1 MADSLKTP
9 SGFHRKLA
17 QVLGNGLFF
26 FYSGHK
32 ELWPGLEPLPPAAY
46 LPDGKF
52 IESGFNSLGLKGMNT
67 ALRSGCYIST
77 SKVSFKISPQRFI
90 WRVWLWPGQSVAYL
104 SSLSVLEVESE
115 WHKPLHKI
123 PVISQHWVALVNMAK
138 SKFYM
143 YIFCLFCSVVK
154 SLHFKCLFSK

>member
-17 QVLGNGLFF
+17 QVLGNGLFIF
-26 FYSGHK
+26 FFSGHK
-32 ELWPGLEPLPPAAY
+32 ELWPGLEPLPPAAH

-77 SKVSFKISPQRFI
+77 SKVSPSKLAPKDLCTECGCDLGRLLHISHLFQC
-90 WRVWLWPGQSVAYL
+90 LSQSDTN
-104 SSLSVLEVESE
+104 
-115 WHKPLHKI
+115 HFTK
-123 PVISQHWVALVNMAK
+123 SQ
-138 SKFYM
+138 
-143 YIFCLFCSVVK
+143 
-154 SLHFKCLFSK
+154 